1 MIHRRLFFFRAP
13 GNPGRRSPGSDPW
26 SLTARLSM
34 PCSGVVHKPV
44 DAVVE
49 RGFWTPHTSI
59 TPVAGVSWP
68 CSQLPA
74 VTPGSAKLMT
84 TPETWESSWGFWPAT
99 AFGQGLIF
107 SGVTSGQTMK
117 PTGWL
122 DLKSRVQPDDNIV
135 IALLDRSSR
144 NFEEGVRI
152 QAEPTGRNIA
162 IVAVREKVGTSMTSP
177 QRNSSGAQC

>member
-1 MIHRRLFFFRAP
+1 MGILAGYGIRA
-13 GNPGRRSPGSDPW
+13 
-26 SLTARLSM
+26 
-34 PCSGVVHKPV
+34 
-44 DAVVE
+44 
-49 RGFWTPHTSI
+49 
-59 TPVAGVSWP
+59 
-68 CSQLPA
+68 
-74 VTPGSAKLMT
+74 
-84 TPETWESSWGFWPAT
+84 
-99 AFGQGLIF
+99 GLIF